1 MEERMKSFSEIA
13 DIYEE
18 WANADEAM
26 AEMILADFPSSA
38 TEVERDKRDRASRLT
53 AEATA
58 LRDDALE
65 LRKIEAAI
73 DKLCGLTTVVTT
85 E

>member
-1 MEERMKSFSEIA
+1 MKSFSEIA

-18 WANADEAM
+18 WAKADEAT
-26 AEMILADFPSSA
+26 AEMILADFTSSA
-38 TEVERDKRDRASRLT
+38 TEAGQDQRERASWLT

-58 LRDDALE
+58 LKDNASE

-73 DKLCGLTTVVTT
+73 YRLEGLTTVKSAN
-85 E
+85 